1 MKKSIVYTGLYIFIG
16 FIAPRILNTFIAST
30 NTILYNIILY
40 TILAVLAFVLFRKE
54 LYEDFREFLLH
65 PWKIIGITLLTFCLI
80 MLCSTI
86 FIIIPGTNQL
96 TQNQDLVNK
105 FLSTSIVPIFI
116 VVIVGPFVE
125 EIIFRH
131 ILIGKLQNKIPQWI
145 LCTLSILTFG
155 IIHIH
160 TFTLAGILEI
170 KQYIIIGTAMTIL
183 YTKNKNNLSYPVAA
197 HIFNNLIATILSL
210 ASQLH

>member
-1 MKKSIVYTGLYIFIG
+1 MRYYIISYT
-16 FIAPRILNTFIAST
+16 
-30 NTILYNIILY
+30 
-40 TILAVLAFVLFRKE
+40 VLAFVVFRKE
-54 LYEDFREFLLH
+54 LYEDFQEFLLH
-65 PWKIIGITLLTFCLI
+65 PWKISGITLLTFCLI

-86 FIIIPGTNQL
+86 FIIIPGTKQL

-105 FLSTSIVPIFI
+105 FLSTSIIPIFI
-116 VVIVGPFVE
+116 VVILGPFVE

-160 TFTLAGILEI
+160 TFTLDGILAI
-170 KQYIIIGTAMTIL
+170 KQYILIGTAMTIL
-183 YTKNKNNLSYPVAA
+183 YIKNKNKNNLSYPLAA
-197 HIFNNLIATILSL
+197 HIFNNLIATILIL
-210 ASQLH
+210 APQMH